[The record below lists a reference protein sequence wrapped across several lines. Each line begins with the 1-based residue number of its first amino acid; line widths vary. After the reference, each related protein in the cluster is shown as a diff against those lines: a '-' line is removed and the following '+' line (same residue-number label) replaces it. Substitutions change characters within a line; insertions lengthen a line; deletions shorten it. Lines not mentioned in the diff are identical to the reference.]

1 LGLKHDPEK
10 WWPVSRL
17 REAQAPVCRFV
28 RCFGGRRQV
37 GKDHAQAKSLAM
49 RVRLVLLTMLSTIAA
64 GLMSVL
70 LPGSAQ
76 QSSAPQ
82 GSLAQSW
89 PALPTGGFI
98 AGRPATDKDVADG
111 NAVFVL
117 RAYGVAFGKPLD
129 VTIPQYAYLTKR
141 GQQPVAVIVVQAEQ
155 GKGIKIFGVRDRSGK
170 AATARESEVQLLGT
184 NPPN

>member
-1 LGLKHDPEK
+1 
-10 WWPVSRL
+10 
-17 REAQAPVCRFV
+17 
-28 RCFGGRRQV
+28 
-37 GKDHAQAKSLAM
+37 M
-49 RVRLVLLTMLSTIAA
+49 RVRLVLLTMLFTIAA
-64 GLMSVL
+64 GVTSGL
-70 LPGSAQ
+70 AQ
-76 QSSAPQ
+76 QSPALQSP
-82 GSLAQSW
+82 AQPGAASSW
-89 PALPTGGFI
+89 PELPTSGFI

-141 GQQPVAVIVVQAEQ
+141 GQQPIAVIVVQAEL

-170 AATARESEVQLLGT
+170 AATAKESEVQLLGA

>member
-1 LGLKHDPEK
+1 LDLE
-10 WWPVSRL
+10 VI
-17 REAQAPVCRFV
+17 VF
-28 RCFGGRRQV
+28 
-37 GKDHAQAKSLAM
+37 AM

-64 GLMSVL
+64 GIM
-70 LPGSAQ
+70 PGSAQ
-76 QSSAPQ
+76 QSSTAQSPAQ
-82 GSLAQSW
+82 SAEPAAGAAQSW
-89 PALPTGGFI
+89 PPLPTSGFI
-98 AGRPATDKDVADG
+98 AGRPAVAKDVADG

-117 RAYGVAFGKPLD
+117 RAYGVAFGKPLN

-141 GQQPVAVIVVQAEQ
+141 GRQPVPVVVVQAEQ

>member
-1 LGLKHDPEK
+1 
-10 WWPVSRL
+10 
-17 REAQAPVCRFV
+17 
-28 RCFGGRRQV
+28 
-37 GKDHAQAKSLAM
+37 M

-64 GLMSVL
+64 GLMSAL

-76 QSSAPQ
+76 QSSTSQSSAQ
-82 GSLAQSW
+82 SGAAQSW
-89 PALPTGGFI
+89 PALPMSGFI

-117 RAYGVAFGKPLD
+117 RAYGVPFGKPLD

-141 GQQPVAVIVVQAEQ
+141 GRQPVQVIVVQAEQ